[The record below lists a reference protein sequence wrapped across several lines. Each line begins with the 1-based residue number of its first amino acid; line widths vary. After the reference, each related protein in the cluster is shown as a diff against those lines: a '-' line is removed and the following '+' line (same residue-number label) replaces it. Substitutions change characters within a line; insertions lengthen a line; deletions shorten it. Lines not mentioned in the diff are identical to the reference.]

1 VRSAL
6 AALLALVIAASLA
19 AGRAEAG
26 AGLAARITAA
36 NAWMRAGGGA
46 ACDRCLS
53 RPPGSAIVWT
63 YYAGQGLFPNWVHAA
78 TELFARQRRD
88 PAGFRA
94 GVAEIV
100 RDSTPER
107 APDGTR
113 FRVNQSAYVSPDG
126 QPPPWHD
133 AMGTALT
140 LALLVPALPPRP
152 APAVLAATRRT
163 AEQYLGGFFVDW
175 TRGGLRWRDGGPGAW
190 YLEYAYA
197 TGARMRV
204 LNGFMQTLVSLG
216 RFAWQADGVA
226 RLHPA
231 WAGLR
236 DRALLALREGV
247 RALVRLLPLY
257 DLGSWSRYSL
267 TKSPASAA
275 YHVFHRHLLSRLAQL
290 PMLPLR
296 WRAILEG
303 YRVRW
308 GGSPETIPGDLVAT
322 PLNGAGPG

>member
-1 VRSAL
+1 VRTVL

-26 AGLAARITAA
+26 AGLAARIAAA

-53 RPPGSAIVWT
+53 RPPGSAFVWT

-78 TELFARQRRD
+78 TDLFARQRRD
-88 PAGFRA
+88 PGRFRA

-100 RDSTPER
+100 RDSTLLR

-140 LALLVPALPPRP
+140 LALLVPALPPHP
-152 APAVLAATRRT
+152 DPSALAATRRT
-163 AEQYLGGFFVDW
+163 AGEYLGGFFVDW
-175 TRGGLRWRDGGPGAW
+175 TRGGLRWRDGGPGSW

-216 RFAWQADGVA
+216 RFAWQADDLA

-231 WAGLR
+231 WAPLR
-236 DRALLALREGV
+236 DRALLALRGGV
-247 RALVRLLPLY
+247 RALIRFLPRY
-257 DLGSWSRYSL
+257 DLGYWSRYSL
-267 TKSPASAA
+267 TKSPASPA
-275 YHVFHRHLLSRLAQL
+275 YHAFHRHLLSRLAHL
-290 PMLPLR
+290 PLLPLR
-296 WRAILEG
+296 WRVRLER

-308 GGSPETIPGDLVAT
+308 GGEAETIPGDLVAT
-322 PLNGAGPG
+322 PLSAAAPA